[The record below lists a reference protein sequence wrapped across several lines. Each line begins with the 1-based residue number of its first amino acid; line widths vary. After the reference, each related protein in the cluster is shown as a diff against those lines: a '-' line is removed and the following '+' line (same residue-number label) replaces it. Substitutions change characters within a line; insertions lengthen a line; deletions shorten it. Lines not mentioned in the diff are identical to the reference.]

1 MARRVSTPTL
11 PFLWARLLH
20 ALVIERVEKPEPG
33 RNRVGLG
40 ILPRGI
46 QLVCDNRAGQ
56 DVARQRTDMLSA
68 PAPYPTVSTEN
79 PAPDDTQIES
89 ITPKICVDYL
99 SHDWKDEDV
108 WNSWK
113 AMTKRKN
120 EIANG
125 VRLEN
130 ASWRTWAKHRGKL
143 KTVSPQ
149 TLNWLKE
156 SDVTWLYGPL
166 HGEAHATPPP
176 KVASTAERLGIDVS
190 SSDRKPILKHRTLT
204 DILQTPLNVSHPKAS
219 NQASAQTKFQPSSP
233 GASTKGQQPRKKAL
247 KMGSLGHDHTLPS
260 TRRKRHISFNT
271 LVSQCIALDDES
283 IGVSYP
289 ESESSDSEDEYED
302 QTQQHRYLSQ
312 NMPLTKRSDR
322 HITIAMMPPTYLKMG
337 HECMT
342 STDSEVSD
350 EDDDMYGRHTSELDA
365 RYSVNDPIPGSHEL
379 DIDQDDG
386 YEYYDYDV
394 DDNEDD
400 NPMSLAL
407 LGSSGQQGTTP

>member
-56 DVARQRTDMLSA
+56 DVARRRTDMLSA

-143 KTVSPQ
+143 
-149 TLNWLKE
+149 
-156 SDVTWLYGPL
+156 
-166 HGEAHATPPP
+166 
-176 KVASTAERLGIDVS
+176 
-190 SSDRKPILKHRTLT
+190 
-204 DILQTPLNVSHPKAS
+204 
-219 NQASAQTKFQPSSP
+219 
-233 GASTKGQQPRKKAL
+233 
-247 KMGSLGHDHTLPS
+247 
-260 TRRKRHISFNT
+260 
-271 LVSQCIALDDES
+271 
-283 IGVSYP
+283 
-289 ESESSDSEDEYED
+289 
-302 QTQQHRYLSQ
+302 
-312 NMPLTKRSDR
+312 
-322 HITIAMMPPTYLKMG
+322 
-337 HECMT
+337 
-342 STDSEVSD
+342 
-350 EDDDMYGRHTSELDA
+350 
-365 RYSVNDPIPGSHEL
+365 
-379 DIDQDDG
+379 
-386 YEYYDYDV
+386 
-394 DDNEDD
+394 
-400 NPMSLAL
+400 
-407 LGSSGQQGTTP
+407 